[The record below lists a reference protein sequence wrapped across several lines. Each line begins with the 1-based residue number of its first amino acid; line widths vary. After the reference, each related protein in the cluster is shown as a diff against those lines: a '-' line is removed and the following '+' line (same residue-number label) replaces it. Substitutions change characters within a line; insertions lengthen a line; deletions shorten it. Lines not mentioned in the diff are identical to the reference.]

1 MSQETNL
8 PLTNPQD
15 NFDQRVQ
22 DYFVNYFD
30 NPIELTDSEY
40 SAAKSFF
47 LERTN
52 NNEQAAAAL
61 TASVIQAANELGMY
75 IVDVIEDFKYANDLK
90 SAVPTFL
97 NLSRRGSSLLGYEAG
112 IEPTENTQRQTVA

>member
-1 MSQETNL
+1 MSQQTNL

-22 DYFVNYFD
+22 DYFVNYFSS
-30 NPIELTDSEY
+30 PIELTDNEY
-40 SAAKSFF
+40 NAAKSFF
-47 LERTN
+47 LERTG

-61 TASVIQAANELGMY
+61 TASVIQASNELGMY
-75 IVDVIEDFKYANDLK
+75 IVDVIDQFKYSTDLK

-97 NLSRRGSSLLGYEAG
+97 NLSRRGSSLLGYEADLQ
-112 IEPTENTQRQTVA
+112 PTENIQRQTVV